1 MLYKAYLLKELLRL
15 VFKQDSYRLG
25 VLAFGRFLRL
35 AKYSGIPEFVALAE
49 KLRRNSRFILATLKY
64 RLSSGK
70 LEATNNII
78 KSIIRRSFG
87 FRNVDNLIAM
97 IYLRTSPNL
106 EKLGEH
112 FFHFIG

>member
-1 MLYKAYLLKELLRL
+1 LKEQLRL
-15 VFKQDSYRLG
+15 IFKQDSYRLA

-35 AKYSGIPEFVALAE
+35 AWYSGIPAFVALAE
-49 KLRRNSRFILATLKY
+49 KLRRNKKYILATLKH

-70 LEATNNII
+70 LEAMNNII

-97 IYLRTSPNL
+97 IYLRTSENL
-106 EKLGEH
+106 EMLGEH
-112 FFHFIG
+112 FFHFVG

>member
-1 MLYKAYLLKELLRL
+1 M
-15 VFKQDSYRLG
+15 G

-35 AKYSGIPEFVALAE
+35 ARLCGIYEFAVLAE
-49 KLRRNSRFILATLKY
+49 KMTRNKKYILATLKY

-78 KSIIRRSFG
+78 KSIIRRCFG
-87 FRNVDNLIAM
+87 FRNVHNLIAM

-106 EKLGEH
+106 ELLDKY
-112 FFHFIG
+112 FFNFIG